1 MDKIS
6 IDMSCQ
12 GRGKPKEFR
21 TGAFTISNSRNL
33 RVGNHY
39 KAVISEWLAEKNG
52 LSVGDTLT
60 VYVKEGIQMS
70 DSPLKTIGEPIELEI
85 MGQARKVAD
94 TEGLLIEADD
104 TVYQASA
111 RSYKQTGIFAN
122 VFLGIGIV
130 GLGLILCLLL
140 LMRLWIQGRE
150 HEAGILLSIGMEKG
164 K

>member
-1 MDKIS
+1 M
-6 IDMSCQ
+6 
-12 GRGKPKEFR
+12 
-21 TGAFTISNSRNL
+21 
-33 RVGNHY
+33 
-39 KAVISEWLAEKNG
+39 ISEWLAEING

-60 VYVKEGIQMS
+60 DYVKEGIQMS
-70 DSPLKTIGEPIELEI
+70 DTPLKTIGEPIELEI
-85 MGQARKVAD
+85 IGLFHMNFIQGHLESIAKSEYIENSIYLDLDTYCALEEIMGQARKVAD
-94 TEGLLIEADD
+94 TERLLIEADD

-111 RSYKQTGIFAN
+111 RSYKQIGIFAN